1 MKAGFGL
8 GLAGA
13 AVMLAALSLAASA
26 QVLPRIKAKVVSFD
40 GTTLVVAPL
49 PAGPEEEPK
58 PDAKPDET
66 MRFTVLPETRYVATE
81 KAALTDIKVGDFA
94 GATVRAGSGSKVKA
108 EEVFLYPEALRGTGE
123 GRFTEKGRL
132 MINGTVSAVAP
143 GQLTVHYR
151 GLAPNG
157 KLCEGRAPPP
167 AVASR
172 LTCTAD
178 AVIGAGD
185 GVPVTALTVGDAS
198 MVAPGAVVMVSVAKN
213 REGAKVTPGLIV
225 EKPDGSP

>member
-1 MKAGFGL
+1 MKAGFGF
-8 GLAGA
+8 GVAGA
-13 AVMLAALSLAASA
+13 MAIAAALSVAASA

-49 PAGPEEEPK
+49 PAGSGG
-58 PDAKPDET
+58 DAKPGET
-66 MRFTVLPETRYVATE
+66 MRFTVLPETRYVATG

-94 GATVRAGSGSKVKA
+94 GAAVRAGSGGRLKA
-108 EEVFLYPEALRGTGE
+108 EEIFLYPEALRGTGE

-143 GQLTVHYR
+143 AQLTLHYR

-167 AVASR
+167 AIASR
-172 LTCTAD
+172 LTCTGD
-178 AVIGAGD
+178 AVISAGD
-185 GVPVTALTVGDAS
+185 SVPVTALTVGDAS
-198 MVAPGAVVMVSVAKN
+198 MVVPDAVVTVSVAKN
-213 REGAKVTPGLIV
+213 SEGAKVTPGLIV
-225 EKPDGSP
+225 EKPDVSP